1 MIQKGSTSGTAVGAK
16 LGRTKGNKQ
25 EAEYTEPEGRHGKP
39 GRGEGERSGK
49 RERNRSTEEASC
61 EAEAGREWKGRTDR
75 LSSEMLRWKRTK
87 GSGSQA
93 PIPEGKPEREAPVE
107 RLWERSRE
115 GRKETNR
122 KLSKQNRKEADGK
135 PGVEDG
141 EKRRG
146 RKEPE
151 PGREANCEAKV
162 RRAERKKQRAE

>member
-1 MIQKGSTSGTAVGAK
+1 MGAK

-25 EAEYTEPEGRHGKP
+25 EAEYTEPERWHGKP
-39 GRGEGERSGK
+39 GRAYGEESGK
-49 RERNRSTEEASC
+49 RERNGSTEEASC
-61 EAEAGREWKGRTDR
+61 EAETGREWKGRTDR

-87 GSGSQA
+87 ESGSQA
-93 PIPEGKPEREAPVE
+93 PIPEEKSEREAPVE

-122 KLSKQNRKEADGK
+122 KLSKQNRREADGK
-135 PGVEDG
+135 PAVDEG

-151 PGREANCEAKV
+151 PGREANCEAEGPDGRKEE
-162 RRAERKKQRAE
+162 AEAQ

>member
-1 MIQKGSTSGTAVGAK
+1 MTERERKSGVDPRGEIQKGSTSGTAVGAK

-25 EAEYTEPEGRHGKP
+25 EAEYTEPERWHGKP
-39 GRGEGERSGK
+39 GWEEGEGSGK

-75 LSSEMLRWKRTK
+75 LSSEMLKRKRPK

-93 PIPEGKPEREAPVE
+93 LIPEGKPKREAPVE

-122 KLSKQNRKEADGK
+122 ELSMHNRMKRTGNQPWMKGK
-135 PGVEDG
+135 SEGD
-141 EKRRG
+141 
-146 RKEPE
+146 
-151 PGREANCEAKV
+151 V
-162 RRAERKKQRAE
+162 RN